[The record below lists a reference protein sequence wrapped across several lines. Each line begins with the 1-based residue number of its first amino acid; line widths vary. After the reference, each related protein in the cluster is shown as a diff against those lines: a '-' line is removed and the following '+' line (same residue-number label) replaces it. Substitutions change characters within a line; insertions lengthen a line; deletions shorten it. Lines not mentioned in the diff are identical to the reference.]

1 MQKIPRL
8 PEAVTHLN
16 DLPLELLPGE
26 HAGFVVGQRGSPTD
40 PGKTN
45 LSGLRECARIHR
57 ELSRFGDGMAK

>member
-16 DLPLELLPGE
+16 DLPLELLLGE
-26 HAGFVVGQRGSPTD
+26 RAVSIGGQRRTPTD

-45 LSGLRECARIHR
+45 LSEFRECASIHR
-57 ELSRFGDGMAK
+57 ELSRFGDGTAK